1 MKYWNLN
8 RTSQILILLFFV
20 LLGVHLLMGYRRF
33 QEGTTDFG
41 LAHTEFADFIWA
53 NGELSRKHKKKI
65 VRGQVPRL
73 CDRVDR
79 GGIVN
84 ENDLVGVKYIG
95 NYAFDGCNDLKSI
108 QIPDRL
114 TSIGDYAFRGSG
126 LTSITIPNKVTSIG
140 YQAFIRCKDLEFIII
155 LPDSVTS
162 IGESAF
168 SDCEEL
174 KSIQIPDTG
183 TKPIGK
189 KAFSGCDKLEKVII
203 TTSNPNQKDYAD
215 IKQTNMQKMGA
226 AGAKMKEDG
235 VNYEVKYVE
244 KKSTGAGAGNSWDP
258 YNKHKKFY
266 KDIKKK
272 CKRNKKCKKC
282 SKKCHNKY
290 IKCTKKQ
297 TKKLNKKQRKKPM
310 SRAKFK
316 NAIKKIQKK
325 CDTDKGSLKC
335 NAKCSR
341 KFKLGLTTNT

>member
-1 MKYWNLN
+1 MKYWKLN
-8 RTSQILILLFFV
+8 RTSQMLILLFFV

-33 QEGTTDFG
+33 QEGAGTGPLDDYIIKTKTNIGIKLDDIEKLG
-41 LAHTEFADFIWA
+41 KNVLVNESQSAAAPPT
-53 NGELSRKHKKKI
+53 N
-65 VRGQVPRL
+65 L
-73 CDRVDR
+73 CSAVQKLNTN
-79 GGIVN
+79 GIVN
-84 ENDLVGVKYIG
+84 ESHLVGVEHIG
-95 NYAFDGCNDLKSI
+95 GMAFLACKWLE
-108 QIPDRL
+108 
-114 TSIGDYAFRGSG
+114 
-126 LTSITIPNKVTSIG
+126 SITI
-140 YQAFIRCKDLEFIII
+140 
-155 LPDSVTS
+155 PDSVTS
-162 IGESAF
+162 IGKGAF
-168 SDCEEL
+168 SFCAEL
-174 KSIQIPDTG
+174 KSITIPDSVTS
-183 TKPIGK
+183 IGYD
-189 KAFSGCDKLEKVII
+189 AFVECVKLDNVII
-203 TTSNPNQKDYAD
+203 TTNASKKDHAVIRQK
-215 IKQTNMQKMGA
+215 IMQKM
-226 AGAKMKEDG
+226 EDASARSILHGVSKPQWARTEANG